1 MSDMELPD
9 SVPTM
14 DEVESKREE
23 IENLYDS
30 VGMATSY
37 QDHYFDAV
45 EVVTGEGCSPDS
57 RLGGHMINL
66 MLQERVNDLLNDL
79 NEQASDL

>member
-14 DEVESKREE
+14 DQVERKREE
-23 IENLYDS
+23 IENLYES
-30 VGMATSY
+30 VGMGTSF

-45 EVVTGEGCSPDS
+45 EVVTEEGCTPDS

-66 MLQERVNDLLNDL
+66 MLQQRINDLLNDL
-79 NEQASDL
+79 NDQASEL